1 LADGVAT
8 QITQDHSWEDSHAL
22 TRWVGADAGDAE
34 PEIAQHQLA
43 SPGLLLICSDGLWNY
58 AAGSQEMAA
67 LVASASANALAISR
81 GLVKFALDQGGHD
94 NITAAV
100 LRYPILKV
108 PNDAR

>member
-1 LADGVAT
+1 
-8 QITQDHSWEDSHAL
+8 
-22 TRWVGADAGDAE
+22 
-34 PEIAQHQLA
+34 
-43 SPGLLLICSDGLWNY
+43 
-58 AAGSQEMAA
+58 MAA